1 MSIMMTIKMHI
12 NPRGAMK
19 TRKLR
24 SERDFLKPER
34 SANLIHARI
43 RGLIWIL
50 MIRCSDDTW
59 FYHLWTTRR
68 GVSFHSLIITH
79 FIKAIKTFP
88 VSSKRSN
95 VCDVR
100 SQSSHQFGV
109 AKRVNRQGGRAV
121 DGNAILRECL
131 YYYVTIK
138 FLVCRSWC
146 SAAEKWGGK
155 FLPVMLRGTLFSTEG
170 LLYVY
175 ADSN

>member
-1 MSIMMTIKMHI
+1 MMTIKMHI

-50 MIRCSDDTW
+50 MIRCWDDTW
-59 FYHLWTTRR
+59 FYHLWTTR
-68 GVSFHSLIITH
+68 HSLIITH

-121 DGNAILRECL
+121 GNAILRECL

-138 FLVCRSWC
+138 FLVCRSWYRVQQQRNGVGN
-146 SAAEKWGGK
+146 SY
-155 FLPVMLRGTLFSTEG
+155 L
-170 LLYVY
+170 
-175 ADSN
+175 